1 MTVVFVKGEK
11 ILKVETINLDTNMI
25 MEGKVNGV
33 EYPKDSKGNY
43 MKKQDISVQ
52 LFLNYAFYYEGK

>member
-1 MTVVFVKGEK
+1 
-11 ILKVETINLDTNMI
+11 MI
-25 MEGKVNGV
+25 MEDKVTGV

-43 MKKQDISVQ
+43 MKKQDISVR